1 MILLLLFFSGFTAL
15 LFEVV
20 WARLLHLVFG
30 LSTYAVTVVTAA
42 FMLGL
47 ALGYLA
53 GQSRRLSRYHPFVV
67 YGIAEGLI
75 GLFALIF
82 PFLLQIFDVIYVAA
96 GGSFS
101 LQVVLVILAL
111 SLPATLMGL
120 TLPTLARHVAQDGP
134 TGRKIGLLYAINT
147 TGSVLGAFFAGV
159 FFIRTYGV
167 LHTTL
172 IAAAINAV
180 ICLVALTQPRRQV
193 RPHSRLKEQTEPS
206 DSSTPS
212 LLFLLFP
219 FLSGF
224 IGLALQIIWV
234 RTLICVVSNNT
245 YSFSVVLADILA
257 GLALGAWLYA
267 ACGPSR
273 ATQPTKALV
282 FLVTQAIAA
291 IAILVSLGLFNQLH
305 DITLDLS
312 QQVNN
317 NHWFALGLVRL
328 GAAAVVTLIPAMAS
342 GFATPLLVDLLRDQ
356 TDHSPESA
364 AGIVFSANAF
374 GSMLGA
380 LTGGLVLI
388 PLLGLS
394 TGMVVLALA
403 AVGAGLV
410 LLFIVRPAG
419 AVRLTVG
426 VLVTAAT
433 IVAALLLPKE
443 LTLMKWYDRFE
454 NVKGELL
461 FYREGAFGTV
471 AVFQLGEI
479 KELTINCIEE
489 VPTHRDAVAT
499 FKLLGHLPLLLQ
511 EKPKTVLVN
520 AVGGGITLGAVT
532 KHDVTVDAVDIVPDV
547 RDAMHF
553 FGEENSNV
561 VDRINWRLIA
571 DDGRNY
577 LKVSSRRYDAITA
590 DATHPAAA
598 ESWMLYTQ
606 EYYQLVHAKL
616 TESGVFVQWLP
627 LHNMATI
634 DYLSV
639 IRTFRSVFPETLLM
653 FTSRYTLLVGAKQP
667 LPLTAAAIDRR
678 LAEVNAEVRADL
690 EEIGLTQSQDLLKYI
705 IFDGPQLDAIV
716 GNDYPLLTD
725 NHTSIEFAELNRLGI
740 AGTMPFILARLLP
753 QISAEQRAEQYGIDP
768 QIARSRAL
776 FMRSKAVGT
785 DEPLERSYAALSEV
799 YRASRLAPEDKDINY
814 YREIT
819 TFEFL
824 DLLNANY
831 NELLNS
837 SRPKTLLPKA
847 RLAAELRPKNPFVQ
861 ELLGVTLL
869 KLERHQ
875 EALEPLEAAVTARQG
890 DFNYLSNLAFAYD
903 QVGRY
908 DDALRTLREAN
919 NVNPGAAQVIDQAIR
934 RIELK
939 IGDMPQSQEADQEAV
954 QETQIEAR

>member
-1 MILLLLFFSGFTAL
+1 MILLLFFFSGFTAL

-20 WARLLHLVFG
+20 WERLLHLVFG
-30 LSTYAVTVVTAA
+30 LSTYAVTVVTAS

-47 ALGYLA
+47 ALGYLI
-53 GQSRRLSRYHPFVV
+53 GQSRRLARYHPFMV

-82 PFLLQIFDVIYVAA
+82 PFVLEILDVIYVAA

-101 LQVVLVILAL
+101 LQVVLAVLAL
-111 SLPATLMGL
+111 ALPATLMGL

-134 TGRKIGLLYAINT
+134 TGRKVGLLYAVNT

-167 LHTTL
+167 FHTTL
-172 IAAAINAV
+172 IATAINAV
-180 ICLVALTQPRRQV
+180 ICLVALTQPRRQI
-193 RPHSRLKEQTEPS
+193 RPQVDPQEQTAPS
-206 DSSTPS
+206 RTSTPS
-212 LLFLLFP
+212 RLFLFFP
-219 FLSGF
+219 FLTGF

-245 YSFSVVLADILA
+245 YSFSIVLADILA

-273 ATQPTKALV
+273 ATQTTKALV

-291 IAILVSLGLFNQLH
+291 VAILVSLGLFNQLH

-328 GAAAVVTLIPAMAS
+328 GAAAVVTLVPAMAS

-356 TDHSPESA
+356 TNRSPESA

-380 LTGGLVLI
+380 LIGGLVLI

-394 TGMVVLALA
+394 TGMVVLALV

-410 LLFIVRPAG
+410 LLFVVRPAGARPAG
-419 AVRLTVG
+419 AVRLTIG

-454 NVKGELL
+454 NVEGELL

-511 EKPKTVLVN
+511 ERPKTVLVN

-547 RDAMHF
+547 RDAMQF
-553 FGEENSNV
+553 FADENDNV
-561 VDRINWRLIA
+561 IDRTNWHLIA

-577 LKVSSRRYDAITA
+577 LKVSPRRYDAITA

-716 GNDYPLLTD
+716 RDDYPLLTD
-725 NHTSIEFAELNRLGI
+725 NRTSIEFAELNRLGI

-753 QISAEQRAEQYGIDP
+753 HISAEQRAEQYGIDP

-776 FMRSKAVGT
+776 FMRSKALGT

-819 TFEFL
+819 TLEFL

-831 NELLNS
+831 DELLNS

-875 EALEPLEAAVTARQG
+875 EALEPLEAAVAAREG

-908 DDALRTLREAN
+908 DDALRTLRQAKG
-919 NVNPGAAQVIDQAIR
+919 VNPGAAQVIDQAIG
-934 RIELK
+934 RIEQK
-939 IGDMPQSQEADQEAV
+939 VEAAP
-954 QETQIEAR
+954 

>member
-1 MILLLLFFSGFTAL
+1 MILLLFFFSGFSAL

-20 WARLLHLVFG
+20 WERLLHLVFG

-47 ALGYLA
+47 ALGYLV

-82 PFLLQIFDVIYVAA
+82 PFVLQILDVVYVAS

-111 SLPATLMGL
+111 ALPATLMGL

-134 TGRKIGLLYAINT
+134 TGRKVGLLYAINT

-167 LHTTL
+167 FHTTL
-172 IAAAINAV
+172 IATAINAV
-180 ICLVALTQPRRQV
+180 ICLVALTQPRRHVRPQV
-193 RPHSRLKEQTEPS
+193 RPQEQTAPS
-206 DSSTPS
+206 GSSTPS
-212 LLFLLFP
+212 PLFLFFP
-219 FLSGF
+219 FLTGF

-234 RTLICVVSNNT
+234 RTLICLVSNNT
-245 YSFSVVLADILA
+245 YSFSIVLADILA

-273 ATQPTKALV
+273 ATHPTKALV

-305 DITLDLS
+305 DITLNLS

-328 GAAAVVTLIPAMAS
+328 GAAAVVTLIPAMAA

-356 TDHSPESA
+356 TNQSPESA

-419 AVRLTVG
+419 VRPAGAVRLTVG

-454 NVKGELL
+454 NVEGELL

-520 AVGGGITLGAVT
+520 AVGAGITLGAVT

-547 RDAMHF
+547 RDAMQCF
-553 FGEENSNV
+553 AEENGNV
-561 VDRINWRLIA
+561 IDRTNWHLIA

-577 LKVSSRRYDAITA
+577 LKVSPRRYRAITA

-606 EYYQLVHAKL
+606 EYYQLVHTKL
-616 TESGVFVQWLP
+616 TENGVFVQWLP
-627 LHNMATI
+627 LHNMATS

-690 EEIGLTQSQDLLKYI
+690 EEIGLTQGQDLLKYI

-716 GNDYPLLTD
+716 GDYYPLLTD

-753 QISAEQRAEQYGIDP
+753 QISSEQRAEQYGIDP
-768 QIARSRAL
+768 QIARSRVL

-814 YREIT
+814 YLDIT
-819 TFEFL
+819 TLGFL

-831 NELLNS
+831 DELLNS
-837 SRPKTLLPKA
+837 SRPNTLLPKA

-875 EALEPLEAAVTARQG
+875 AALEPLEAAVAAREG

-908 DDALRTLREAN
+908 DDALRTLRQAKD
-919 NVNPGAAQVIDQAIR
+919 VNPGAAQVIDQAIG
-934 RIELK
+934 RIEQK
-939 IGDMPQSQEADQEAV
+939 VGAAP
-954 QETQIEAR
+954 

>member
-1 MILLLLFFSGFTAL
+1 MILLLFFFSGFTAL

-20 WARLLHLVFG
+20 WGRLLHLVFG

-47 ALGYLA
+47 ALGYLV

-75 GLFALIF
+75 GLFALLF
-82 PFLLQIFDVIYVAA
+82 PFILQVLDVIYVAA

-101 LQVVLVILAL
+101 LQVLLTILAL
-111 SLPATLMGL
+111 SVPATLMGL

-134 TGRKIGLLYAINT
+134 TGRKVGLLYAINT

-167 LHTTL
+167 FHTTL

-180 ICLVALTQPRRQV
+180 ICLVALTQPRCQV
-193 RPHSRLKEQTEPS
+193 RQQEPSKIPPQQQTEPS
-206 DSSTPS
+206 RSSTPS
-212 LLFLLFP
+212 RLFLFFP
-219 FLSGF
+219 FLTGF

-245 YSFSVVLADILA
+245 YSFSIVLADILA

-267 ACGPSR
+267 AFGPSR

-291 IAILVSLGLFNQLH
+291 VAILISLGIFNQLH
-305 DITLDLS
+305 DITLNLS
-312 QQVNN
+312 QQINN

-356 TDHSPESA
+356 TDRSPESA

-374 GSMLGA
+374 GSMIGA

-394 TGMVVLALA
+394 TGMVMLALA

-410 LLFIVRPAG
+410 LLFVVRPAG

-454 NVKGELL
+454 NVEGELL

-471 AVFQLGEI
+471 AVFQLGGI

-511 EKPKTVLVN
+511 ERPKTVLVN

-547 RDAMHF
+547 RDAMEF
-553 FGEENSNV
+553 FADENDNV
-561 VDRINWRLIA
+561 IHRKNWHLIA

-577 LKVSSRRYDAITA
+577 LKVSPRRYDAITA

-606 EYYQLVHAKL
+606 GYYQLVHAKL
-616 TESGVFVQWLP
+616 TENGVFVQWLP

-639 IRTFRSVFPETLLM
+639 IRTFRSVFPETLLL
-653 FTSRYTLLVGAKQP
+653 FTSRYTLIVGAKQP
-667 LPLTAAAIDRR
+667 LPLTAEAIDRR

-716 GNDYPLLTD
+716 GDDYPLLTD

-753 QISAEQRAEQYGIDP
+753 HISAEQRAEQYGIDL

-776 FMRSKAVGT
+776 FMRSKALGT

-819 TFEFL
+819 TLEFL

-831 NELLNS
+831 DELLNS

-861 ELLGVTLL
+861 EILGVTLL

-875 EALEPLEAAVTARQG
+875 EALEPLEAAVALREG

-908 DDALRTLREAN
+908 DDALRTLRETKD
-919 NVNPGAAQVIDQAIR
+919 VNPEAAQVIDQAIG
-934 RIELK
+934 RIEQK
-939 IGDMPQSQEADQEAV
+939 VGDMPQSQEAE
-954 QETQIEAR
+954 